1 MILSDISPI
10 QYFSIFRLEDRV
22 VNTMVL
28 ERVTRRDLDTLYIC
42 QAANNN
48 VSVPRSASVKID
60 ILGETELNYWY
71 NIETLLEVS
80 EGYGHNLSAEAHH
93 ARLAICQYL
102 SETKD
107 NLYLYSIFCNH
118 TQENSS
124 RGMEPIIVTSG
135 WMSCFRTRASTSAV
149 LTIISS
155 RPHSSCW
162 SCR

>member
-22 VNTMVL
+22 VNTLVL

-80 EGYGHNLSAEAHH
+80 EDRGHP
-93 ARLAICQYL
+93 
-102 SETKD
+102 T
-107 NLYLYSIFCNH
+107 
-118 TQENSS
+118 
-124 RGMEPIIVTSG
+124 PIIEKYIDCKKGSLWSIEQIFALV
-135 WMSCFRTRASTSAV
+135 
-149 LTIISS
+149 ISPS
-155 RPHSSCW
+155 
-162 SCR
+162 